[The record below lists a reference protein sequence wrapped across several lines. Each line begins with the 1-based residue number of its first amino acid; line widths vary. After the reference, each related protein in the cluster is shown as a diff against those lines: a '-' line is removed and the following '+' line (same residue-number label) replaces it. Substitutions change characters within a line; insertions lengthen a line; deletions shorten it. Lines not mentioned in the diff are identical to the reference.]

1 MENQKFMEEGID
13 GKRLLLLFGRKLW
26 ILAAALFAGALLGGG
41 VYLLARLLAAS
52 EREYE
57 SVSKIYLHF
66 NCSPQDFNELTYNGY
81 TWNDLM
87 ATDPILDNTM
97 ENLPPEVNRETV
109 INATKAEILSDIR
122 LLTITVTAD
131 RPELAAQIMEATQIS
146 LVHLGETDELFESIE
161 IYSTS
166 QPRQIVWDDR
176 TMQAVL
182 TGMALA
188 FFIVLVAAAFYFV
201 MDDSVYT
208 AEDVE
213 KRYGIPAIGVL
224 AEGERKFTR
233 GLEEEFLANY
243 FYLGREMETTAL
255 ISVDSA
261 QSAEKAGNR
270 IQELLEKRI
279 AEEKEDRTGNSERK
293 GKLRNLVYGLAEED
307 TKIYSRLREA
317 DGVLIAVRFGA
328 KNGKRMERLLGNLK
342 KQDCR
347 ILGAVIVEADESFLR
362 MYYMGRKRGNRNP
375 ADESGKRKNG

>member
-97 ENLPPEVNRETV
+97 ENLPPEVDRETV

-270 IQELLEKRI
+270 IQELLEKRT
-279 AEEKEDRTGNSERK
+279 AEERENCAILCMDWRKKIRKFTAGCGKRTG
-293 GKLRNLVYGLAEED
+293 Y
-307 TKIYSRLREA
+307 
-317 DGVLIAVRFGA
+317 
-328 KNGKRMERLLGNLK
+328 
-342 KQDCR
+342 
-347 ILGAVIVEADESFLR
+347 
-362 MYYMGRKRGNRNP
+362 
-375 ADESGKRKNG
+375 